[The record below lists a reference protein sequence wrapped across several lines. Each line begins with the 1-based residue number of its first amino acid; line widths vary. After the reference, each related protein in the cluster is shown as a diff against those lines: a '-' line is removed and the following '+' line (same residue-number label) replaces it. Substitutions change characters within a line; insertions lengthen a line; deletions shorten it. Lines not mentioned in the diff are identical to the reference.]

1 MLACHVLSGRPEAQ
15 IVTPPSGSGTT
26 APSVSRLAI
35 GALALVALALAFL
48 VWHGDGGGGITA
60 VTTTSG
66 TTTVVTTTT
75 PQGVQTVTTPGKVM
89 TETAPGRPARS
100 AESALELFLLGSF
113 VVLILGAFSKGPVT
127 ITMPGG
133 GSVQIGATAQAQ
145 LSGAIAQ
152 RYTEPAKAEAAYL
165 QATVAIQKGG
175 YGRRVERLSDD
186 DVNHLVQNVGGVIPF
201 DQDG

>member
-1 MLACHVLSGRPEAQ
+1 VA
-15 IVTPPSGSGTT
+15 T
-26 APSVSRLAI
+26 APGSSTMTPRAQRLVI
-35 GALALVALALAFL
+35 GLLAVVALALAVG
-48 VWHGDGGGGITA
+48 VWQGDGAGGITA

-75 PQGVQTVTTPGKVM
+75 PQGVQTVTAPGKV
-89 TETAPGRPARS
+89 TTQTTPGRPARS

-127 ITMPGG
+127 ITIPGG

-145 LSGAIAQ
+145 LSGAIAE

-165 QATVAIQKGG
+165 QATAAIQKGG
-175 YGRRVERLSDD
+175 YGRRVQTLSDD
-186 DVNHLVQNVGGVIPF
+186 DVNHLVQGVGGVIPF